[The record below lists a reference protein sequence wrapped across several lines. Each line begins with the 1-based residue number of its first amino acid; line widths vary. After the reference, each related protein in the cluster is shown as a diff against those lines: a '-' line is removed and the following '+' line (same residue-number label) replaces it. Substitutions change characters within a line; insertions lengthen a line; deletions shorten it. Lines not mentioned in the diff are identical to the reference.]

1 MNYDQISARRQAA
14 DTQRPTSA
22 ARAMLSIVHI
32 CLVSPL
38 LHFDPMCT
46 YHHTMA
52 GIALTT
58 PAQIGAA
65 IRSARRRAGLT
76 QQQLAERA
84 GVSRRWL
91 IALESGHSE
100 RAELGKVLDTLDT
113 LGLDL
118 TVTTTPRATS
128 RLTDVLEGL

>member
-1 MNYDQISARRQAA
+1 MS
-14 DTQRPTSA
+14 
-22 ARAMLSIVHI
+22 LIVHI
-32 CLVSPL
+32 CAVSPF
-38 LHFDPMCT
+38 LHLSPMCT
-46 YHHTMA
+46 CHHTMA

-91 IALESGHSE
+91 IALESGHAE

-118 TVTTTPRATS
+118 TVSTTPRATS
-128 RLTDVLEGL
+128 RLADLLEDL

>member
-1 MNYDQISARRQAA
+1 
-14 DTQRPTSA
+14 
-22 ARAMLSIVHI
+22 MLSIVHI
-32 CLVSPL
+32 CSVSL
-38 LHFDPMCT
+38 FLHLGPMCA
-46 YHHTMA
+46 YHYTMA

-65 IRSARRRAGLT
+65 IRSARRRADLT

-118 TVTTTPRATS
+118 TVTATPRATS
-128 RLTDVLEGL
+128 RLADLLENL

>member
-1 MNYDQISARRQAA
+1 MIKILRAVKRLTLSAR
-14 DTQRPTSA
+14 PPA
-22 ARAMLSIVHI
+22 ARAMLLIVHI
-32 CLVSPL
+32 CAVSPF
-38 LHFDPMCT
+38 LHLSPMRT

-58 PAQIGAA
+58 PAQVGAA

-100 RAELGKVLDTLDT
+100 RAELGKVLDTL
-113 LGLDL
+113 GLDL
-118 TVTTTPRATS
+118 TVTTTPRTTS
-128 RLTDVLEGL
+128 RLADLLEDL

>member
-1 MNYDQISARRQAA
+1 MINSLRTVKRLTLSAG
-14 DTQRPTSA
+14 PPA
-22 ARAMLSIVHI
+22 ARMLSIVHI
-32 CLVSPL
+32 CAASPFLHLVR
-38 LHFDPMCT
+38 MCT
-46 YHHTMA
+46 YHDTMA

-65 IRSARRRAGLT
+65 TRSARRRAGLT

-118 TVTTTPRATS
+118 TVSTTPRATS
-128 RLTDVLEGL
+128 SLADLLEDL

>member
-1 MNYDQISARRQAA
+1 MIKIHHAVKRA
-14 DTQRPTSA
+14 DVRHPLPA
-22 ARAMLSIVHI
+22 ARVMLLIVHV
-32 CLVSPL
+32 CTMSPF
-38 LHFDPMCT
+38 LHLSPMCT

-52 GIALTT
+52 GIPLTT

-65 IRSARRRAGLT
+65 IRSARRRASLT

-91 IALESGHSE
+91 IALESGHAE

-128 RLTDVLEGL
+128 RLADLLEGL